1 MASDRTVS
9 VLLVGGPTAVLEYAG
24 LRLLTDPT
32 FDPPGR
38 HESGLT
44 KLTGPAVSAE
54 EVGPID
60 AVLLSH
66 DQHADNLDISG
77 RAFLARAARTL
88 TTVMGAER
96 LGGNAVGLEP
106 WTSVELERPGGG
118 PVTVTAVPAQHGP
131 EGCEPVT
138 GPVVGFVLTAA
149 DAPTLY
155 VSGDN
160 ASVDVVRT
168 IADREGPIELA
179 VLFAGGVSIPQRF
192 DGAYLTLSAER
203 AAQAAQV
210 LGARAVVPVHFE
222 GWAHFTHGAAELRAA
237 FEAEDIAERLVVPE
251 SGTTISV

>member
-1 MASDRTVS
+1 M
-9 VLLVGGPTAVLEYAG
+9 LEYAG

-38 HESGLT
+38 QESGLT
-44 KLTGPAVSAE
+44 KLTPPARSAE

-66 DQHADNLDISG
+66 DQHADNLDVSG
-77 RAFLARAARTL
+77 HAFLPRARRTL
-88 TTVMGAER
+88 TTVAGAER
-96 LGGNAVGLEP
+96 MGGNAVGLEP
-106 WTSVELERPGGG
+106 WASIELERPAGSA
-118 PVTVTAVPAQHGP
+118 VTVTAVPAQHGP

-138 GPVVGFVLTAA
+138 GPVVGFVLTAD

-168 IADREGPIELA
+168 IAERLGPIELA

-192 DGAYLTLSAER
+192 DGAYLTLSADA

-222 GWAHFTHGAAELRAA
+222 GWAHFTQGAAELGEA
-237 FEAEDIAERLVVPE
+237 FAQAGIGDRLVVAEP
-251 SGTTISV
+251 GASVTV